1 MGTTRKTMPVPSQ
14 RQAVLGAVISNL
26 ITWGAVGVLCSQS
39 YGQEPDSVLHPALTH
54 EQILVTLPVFVTSI
68 IATAIFTWTI
78 AQYDRKRD
86 TRIDHTQRMLEE
98 VTKRLT
104 NLETRGE

>member
-1 MGTTRKTMPVPSQ
+1 MV
-14 RQAVLGAVISNL
+14 
-26 ITWGAVGVLCSQS
+26 TWAAVGFLCSQS
-39 YGQEPDSVLHPALTH
+39 YGQDAEGALHPALTH

-86 TRIDHTQRMLEE
+86 KRLDSAQRMLEE
-98 VTKRLT
+98 LSKRLV
-104 NLETRGE
+104 NLETRGGS